1 MLSHFQLLLLIPKS
15 NIIFRYSIF
24 VSLGK
29 KYEVNL
35 KFPLKNANTMEC
47 AGT

>member
-1 MLSHFQLLLLIPKS
+1 MLSHFQLSLLIPKS
-15 NIIFRYSIF
+15 IIIFRYSIF